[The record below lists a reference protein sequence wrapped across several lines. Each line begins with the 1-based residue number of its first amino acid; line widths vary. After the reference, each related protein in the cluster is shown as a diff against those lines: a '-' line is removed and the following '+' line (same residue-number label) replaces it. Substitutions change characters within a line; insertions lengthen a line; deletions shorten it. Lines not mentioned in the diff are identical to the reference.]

1 MHVPV
6 QRVLLDAPIV
16 FVLMRAQEVL
26 TGPFSLLA
34 PSLTSAESVGLRNR
48 LLRKVEELKNES
60 DCSGIPDEFL
70 CPITRELMRDPVIA
84 AGKQRSAAFLSWC
97 LFSSSNRIFLFFF
110 FPPRGCLPTDGYSYE
125 REAIQGWINTKNR
138 SSPMTNLPL
147 LTTLLTPNH
156 TLKMAIGR
164 WKTTRPT

>member
-6 QRVLLDAPIV
+6 RLVLVDAETVCVNESAHGLDGPV
-16 FVLMRAQEVL
+16 FSFTCA
-26 TGPFSLLA
+26 
-34 PSLTSAESVGLRNR
+34 SAESVGLRNK

-60 DCSGIPDEFL
+60 DCSGVPDEFL

-84 AGKQRSAAFLSWC
+84 AGKERAAVLYKCGSASLCALNSPC
-97 LFSSSNRIFLFFF
+97 
-110 FPPRGCLPTDGYSYE
+110 GCLLADGYSYE
-125 REAIQGWINTKNR
+125 RDAIESWIHTKNR

-164 WKTTRPT
+164 WKTSSAT